1 MVTQPKKSGGLGIVN
16 FQKHNVALLIKFL
29 DKFYNRADIP
39 WVHLIW
45 SSHYEHKIPHAQNL
59 CGSFWW
65 RDVMKLVENFK
76 EVAVVSPGRG
86 EETLFYFG
94 RINGRSMAPLHL

>member
-1 MVTQPKKSGGLGIVN
+1 
-16 FQKHNVALLIKFL
+16 
-29 DKFYNRADIP
+29 
-39 WVHLIW
+39 
-45 SSHYEHKIPHAQNL
+45 
-59 CGSFWW
+59 
-65 RDVMKLVENFK
+65 MKLVENFK